1 MSAKYTLRRE
11 DLRLLTGRGCYAA
24 DFHVEGELHAVFLRS
39 DRAHARIVSIDA
51 GAAREEPG
59 VAAVYTGADAAALRW
74 PPTYARF
81 PGRGG
86 KHVVQPERAVIATDR
101 VRFVGE
107 LVAMVVAESAAIAQ
121 DAAELIAV
129 EYEDLPV
136 VVEASAALAA
146 GSPLLHDSV
155 PANTCFE
162 HEFGDEAK
170 AAAIFARAP
179 SANILVTRLAVRSQ
193 RLVSNPMEPR
203 SCIGQYSEANGYTLR
218 VPTQGVSMMRLSVSA
233 MMDAPAGRIHVLAED
248 VGGGF
253 GTRSNAEPEYG
264 AVLLAARL
272 LARPVRW
279 NGTRSE
285 GFLSDSQGRAND
297 FDGELALDRE
307 GRFLALRFRVL
318 SNLGAY
324 LTQTGVLVHSTMPAF
339 CANGV
344 YDIPTVYGLCTQV
357 LTNTA
362 PVGAYRGAG
371 RPDIAYFIERIVER
385 AAADHGFDRVE
396 LRRRNLIPREALP
409 YRNATGHTYDSGD
422 FAGVLEDGLALSDWT
437 GFPARAAAA
446 TARGRLRGIGLA
458 MAIEPSGGGQGATE
472 EATIR
477 FNTDR
482 NVAIYSLTQSNG
494 QGHET
499 TFPMLVG
506 DLLGI
511 PPVKITLHA
520 SEADSPLAGGG
531 SVGSRSLML
540 AGSAFKLAAQQVI
553 EKGRALAAR
562 KLGVPAEALVFREGA
577 FAAPGGVGG
586 AGGNPLSLLDLG
598 VERSGDGAG
607 VLDVT
612 SSLPVSRAFPN
623 GCHIAEVEI
632 DPETG
637 EVVIDTY
644 TAVDDFGNVINH
656 VVVEGQVH
664 GGVMQGAGQVL
675 GEHCVYDPET
685 AQLLT
690 GSFMD
695 YYLPRADDM
704 PEFRIAEHPVPC
716 TTNPLGA
723 KGAGEA
729 GTTGALAA
737 IMNGVLDALRVRG
750 ISEIDMPV
758 TPSRVWEALQGQARR
773 TRHAH

>member
-1 MSAKYTLRRE
+1 MSELHTIRRE
-11 DLRLLTGRGCYAA
+11 DLRLLTGRGHYAA
-24 DFHVEGELHAVFLRS
+24 DFRVEGELHAYFLRS
-39 DRAHARIVSIDA
+39 DRAHAHVVSIDA
-51 GAAREEPG
+51 GTARREPG
-59 VAAVYTGADAAALRW
+59 VFAVYTGADMAELCW

-86 KHVVQPERAVIATDR
+86 KHVMQPERAVIATDR

-107 LVAMVVAESAAIAQ
+107 LLAMIVAESHAIAQ

-146 GSPLLHDSV
+146 GSPLLHDSI

-162 HEFGDEAK
+162 YEFGDEAK
-170 AAAIFARAP
+170 AADIIAAAP
-179 SANILVTRLAVRSQ
+179 LVTRLAVRSQ

-203 SCIGQYSEANGYTLR
+203 SCIGQFSEANGYTLR
-218 VPTQGVSMMRLSVSA
+218 VPTQGVSMMRAGVST
-233 MMDAPAGRIHVLAED
+233 MMGVPASRLHVLAED

-279 NGTRSE
+279 DGTRSE

-297 FDGELALDRE
+297 FDGELALDRS
-307 GRFLALRFRVL
+307 GRFLSLRFRVL

-324 LTQTGVLVHSTMPAF
+324 LTQTGALVHSTMPAF
-339 CANGV
+339 CSNGV
-344 YDIPTVYGLCTQV
+344 YDIRSVYGLCTQV

-371 RPDIAYFIERIVER
+371 RPDIVYFIERMVDR

-396 LRRRNLIPREALP
+396 LRRRNLIAREAFP
-409 YRNATGHTYDSGD
+409 YLNATGHTYDSGD
-422 FAGVLEDGLALSDWT
+422 FAGVLEQGLALSDWK
-437 GFPARAAAA
+437 GFAARAATAA
-446 TARGRLRGIGLA
+446 TRGRLRGIGLA
-458 MAIEPSGGGQGATE
+458 MAIEPSGGGQTRTE
-472 EATIR
+472 EASIR
-477 FNTDR
+477 FNPDR
-482 NVAIYSLTQSNG
+482 TVAIYTLTQSNG

-499 TFPMLVG
+499 TFPLLVG
-506 DLLGI
+506 ELLGI
-511 PPVKITLHA
+511 PPEVIRLHA

-540 AGSAFKLAAQQVI
+540 AGSALKLAAQQVI
-553 EKGRALAAR
+553 ERGRAFAAH
-562 KLGVPAEALVFREGA
+562 KLGVPVGALEFRNGA
-577 FAAPGGVGG
+577 FIEPGR
-586 AGGNPLSLLDLG
+586 AGGKALPLLDLG
-598 VERSGDGAG
+598 AERAADGSG

-612 SSLPVSRAFPN
+612 GSVPVSRAFPN
-623 GCHIAEVEI
+623 GCHVAEVDI

-664 GGVMQGAGQVL
+664 GGVMQGVGQVM
-675 GEHCVYDPET
+675 GEHCVYDQDSG
-685 AQLLT
+685 QLLT

-695 YYLPRADDM
+695 YCMPRADGM
-704 PEFRIAEHPVPC
+704 PEFRLAERPVPC

-737 IMNGVLDALRVRG
+737 IMNAVIDALRGKG

-758 TPSRVWEALQGQARR
+758 TPARVWGALHGR
-773 TRHAH
+773 TK